1 MDSAADERAFKNMCQ
16 QFRIRYLQGGR
27 EGGREGLRGGNSRS
41 ELGDRGVVFVLIC
54 SQCAT
59 AYNSNIR

>member
-1 MDSAADERAFKNMCQ
+1 MDSAADERAFKNMCH

-27 EGGREGLRGGNSRS
+27 EGLRGGDSRS

-59 AYNSNIR
+59 TYNSNIR